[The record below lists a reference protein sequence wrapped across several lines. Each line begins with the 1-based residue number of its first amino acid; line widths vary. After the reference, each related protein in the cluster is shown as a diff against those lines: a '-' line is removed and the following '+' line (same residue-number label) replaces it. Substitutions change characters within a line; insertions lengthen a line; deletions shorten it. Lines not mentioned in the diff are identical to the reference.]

1 MPADGMILRDA
12 DFRVVDVN
20 PAYER
25 MSGYSREKC
34 SARTASSPTRP
45 S

>member
-1 MPADGMILRDA
+1 MILRDA

-25 MSGYSREKC
+25 MSGYSREEVLGKDRLI
-34 SARTASSPTRP
+34 ANRP